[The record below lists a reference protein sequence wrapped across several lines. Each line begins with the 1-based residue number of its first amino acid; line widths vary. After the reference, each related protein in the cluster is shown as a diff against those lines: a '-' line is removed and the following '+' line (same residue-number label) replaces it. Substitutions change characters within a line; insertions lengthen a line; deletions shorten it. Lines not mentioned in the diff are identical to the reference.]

1 MMILTNYCLGT
12 SSYKFALGQYEI
24 LYQEFPDDYLVCLC
38 IAVTYANLAV
48 QKFSL
53 HKSTLA
59 IQVRNEPLCVSL
71 IDVLFKA
78 HF

>member
-1 MMILTNYCLGT
+1 MMILGNHCLGT
-12 SSYKFALGQYEI
+12 SSYKFALAEYEI
-24 LYQEFPDDYLVCLC
+24 LYRELPDDYLICLC

-59 IQVRNEPLCVSL
+59 IQVGTE
-71 IDVLFKA
+71 
-78 HF
+78 